1 MDISRGIAMS
11 NKYTE
16 KRKESNKRYTDKLS
30 RTDVWLTPEEKE
42 EVKGK
47 AKAEGKSLSGYI
59 RNKLGYKDTPMKE
72 NGDGIR

>member
-1 MDISRGIAMS
+1 MS

-16 KRKESNKRYTDKLS
+16 KRQKSNKRYMEKLS

-47 AKAEGKSLSGYI
+47 AKAEGKSLSSYI
-59 RNKLGYKDTPMKE
+59 RNKLGYKDTPIKE